1 VGTRI
6 SDSRQYA
13 HLWGT
18 PELEAIF
25 DERARLQSWLS
36 ILSALAN
43 AQARVGII
51 PDESARV
58 IAEYADAQR
67 LDLDLI
73 AQQTRLTSHSTL
85 GLIRALQEVLP
96 GPAREDVYYGATVQ
110 DITDTW
116 FALVMREVGELVYR
130 DVRALEAV
138 LLDLAA
144 SHRAT
149 PMAGRTHGQPGAPI
163 TFGYKAACWAD
174 ELRRHIDRLGE
185 GRGRWLVGELGGAV
199 GVLGFFGSAGL
210 RLRHEFCAELGLGE
224 PAISWLTTRDRIA
237 EFGSLLAMITTTL
250 ARIGNEVYEL
260 SRPEIGELHE
270 AASTD
275 AVGSI
280 TMPHKRNPETSEH
293 LDTLARLARAN
304 AAVLVDGMASS
315 HERDGRSWKA
325 EWVALPEVCLLAG
338 TALQTALGLV
348 TGLVVDSGA
357 MAANLARLGECMSSE
372 QLLAGLAAK
381 LGKHRAQQMLHEL
394 VVAGNA
400 DKLGTAIVASGVAT
414 WDEVR
419 SWVVAPATAT
429 ASVMTDQLVSRSRAA
444 RAAEPEA
451 WGLIVNET
459 KDHP

>member
-25 DERARLQSWLS
+25 NERARLQSWLS
-36 ILSALAN
+36 IISALAN

-51 PDESARV
+51 PDESARI
-58 IAEYADAQR
+58 IASHADAQQ

-73 AQQTRLTSHSTL
+73 ARQTRATSHSTL

-96 GPAREDVYYGATVQ
+96 EPAREDIYYGATVQ

-116 FALVMREVGELVYR
+116 FALVMREVGGLVYR
-130 DVRALEAV
+130 DLRALEAV
-138 LLDLAA
+138 LLSLAE

-174 ELRRHIDRLGE
+174 ELRRHIERLRE
-185 GRGRWLVGELGGAV
+185 GRERWLVGQLGGAV
-199 GVLGFFGSAGL
+199 GVLGFFEPAGL
-210 RLRHEFCAELGLGE
+210 RLRQEFCAELGLGE
-224 PAISWLTTRDRIA
+224 PTISWLTTRDRIA

-260 SRPEIGELHE
+260 SRPEIGELRE
-270 AASTD
+270 PAGTGS
-275 AVGSI
+275 VGSI
-280 TMPHKRNPETSEH
+280 TMPHKRNPEASEH

-304 AAVLVDGMASS
+304 AAVLVEGMAAS

-348 TGLVVDSGA
+348 AGLDVDSEA
-357 MAANLARLGECMSSE
+357 MAANLARFGGRMSSE

-381 LGKHRAQQMLHEL
+381 LGKHHAQQTLHEL
-394 VVAGNA
+394 LVAGNA
-400 DKLGTAIVASGVAT
+400 DSLGSAIVASGTAT
-414 WDEVR
+414 WDEVN
-419 SWVVAPATAT
+419 SWTATPATAT
-429 ASVMTDQLVSRSRAA
+429 ASVMADQLVSHSRAA
-444 RAAEPEA
+444 RAAEPER
-451 WGLIVNET
+451 WVS
-459 KDHP
+459 